1 MKSERVKQEME
12 ITFIDGAVPDRS
24 DTVRALFREYEQ
36 WLGVSLCFQGFDKEL
51 AELPG
56 AYAPPRGR
64 LYIIEK
70 EGDVAGCIALRPMKE
85 NNACEMKR
93 LYLRDN
99 FRGQGLGRAMAE
111 RIITDARSIGY
122 SLMKLDTLG
131 QMTAARGLYR
141 SLGFREVPAYYDNPL
156 PNVVY
161 MELAL

>member
-1 MKSERVKQEME
+1 ME
-12 ITFIDGAVPDRS
+12 INFINAAVPERT

-56 AYAPPRGR
+56 AYAPPQGR
-64 LYIIEK
+64 LYIIEN
-70 EGDVAGCIALRPMKE
+70 EGEPIGCIALRPMKE
-85 NNACEMKR
+85 VGVCEMKR

-99 FRGQGLGRAMAE
+99 VRGHGIGRKLAE
-111 RIITDARSIGY
+111 RIIADARTIGY
-122 SLMKLDTLG
+122 SLMKLDTLE
-131 QMTAARGLYR
+131 QMTAARGLYLK
-141 SLGFREVPAYYDNPL
+141 LGFRVVPAYYDNPL

>member
-1 MKSERVKQEME
+1 ME
-12 ITFIDGAVPDRS
+12 ISFITASLPEQI
-24 DTVRALFREYEQ
+24 DTVRSLFREYEQ

-64 LYIIEK
+64 LYIIE
-70 EGDVAGCIALRPMKE
+70 GDGESIGCIALRPMKE
-85 NNACEMKR
+85 KDVCEMKR

-111 RIITDARSIGY
+111 RIINDAREIGY
-122 SLMKLDTLG
+122 SVMKLDTLE

-141 SLGFREVPAYYDNPL
+141 ALGFREVPAYYDNPL